1 LTVDTALRIL
11 QVLLALGFVGAGL
24 NHVMRRDRASGR
36 MARMLA
42 VPKPLMTTIGILELA
57 GAAGLVLPPVTGV
70 ALWLTPLAAAL
81 LALLM
86 VFAAV
91 FHLRR
96 DGEGMNAGMNL
107 VLAALVAFVAYG
119 RLVLA
124 PYV

>member
-1 LTVDTALRIL
+1 MDTALWIL
-11 QVLLALGFVGAGL
+11 QILLALAFAAAGL
-24 NHVMRRDRASGR
+24 IHATRRDSASGP
-36 MARMLA
+36 MAWMLD
-42 VPKPLMTTIGILELA
+42 VPKPLLTTIGILELA
-57 GAAGLVLPPVTGV
+57 GAAGLVLPPATGI
-70 ALWLTPLAAAL
+70 ATWLTPLAAAL

-96 DGEGMNAGMNL
+96 DGESMNAAFNL
-107 VLAALVAFVAYG
+107 IVGAVAAFVAYG